1 MAAVVQEFDRER
13 LKDRLDEL
21 VEEISADLAQVESA
35 YRKEL
40 LSDFVSELFL
50 SMARQ
55 DQQDF
60 RRQKQA
66 EGIAAA
72 KAKGVRFG
80 RSAKP
85 LPDNFDACYEA
96 WLKGQMTQAQAAEAC
111 GISRTAFYRAVNRMK
126 ETEDCSA

>member
-1 MAAVVQEFDRER
+1 MSAVVPRSDRAQ
-13 LKDRLDEL
+13 LKARLDEL

-35 YRKEL
+35 QRKEL
-40 LSDFVSELFL
+40 LSDFVSDLFL
-50 SMARQ
+50 SMAKQ
-55 DQQDF
+55 DQQDL

-72 KAKGVRFG
+72 KAKGVHFG

-96 WLKGQMTQAQAAEAC
+96 WLNGQLTQAQAAERC

-126 ETEDCSA
+126 EAEGCSA